1 MELSPAIAAI
11 RFGLGLTPGRALAQ
25 DPGTDPARWLQRQL
39 ARPDP
44 GPPGASVAEAFAA
57 QLMDREARRD
67 QKEAGDPKPAPSRAR
82 RIFRDESRALLDHA
96 VATATPFHER
106 LVWFWANH
114 FTVSVRQNQV
124 APLAGAFVR
133 EAIRPRVTG
142 RFSDMLLAV
151 MRHPAMLV
159 YLDNA
164 QSAGPGSLVGA
175 RQKRGLNEN
184 LARECLE
191 LHTCGPAAGYTQA
204 DVTEFARVLTGW
216 SVERRENPLGFRF
229 RPGLHEPGA
238 KTLMGRRL
246 PEGEEGG
253 VAALTWLAEHPA
265 THRHLAAKLVRHFV
279 ADQPP
284 PDAVRRIEA
293 VLRDTRGDLGA
304 AALELTRLPAAWQP
318 LTKLRAPQDYL
329 VAAMRGA
336 ALPRERQPDLH
347 DLVGGLGQPAFNAPF
362 PIGWPDTAA
371 DWAGPEAMMRRVDWA
386 YGFANRPELGE
397 PMQLAEAALGP
408 LLTDATAMEVRRAGS
423 RRDAV
428 TLLFASPEFNRR

>member
-1 MELSPAIAAI
+1 MDASASIAAI
-11 RFGLGLTPGRALAQ
+11 RFGLGRTPGQ
-25 DPGTDPARWLQRQL
+25 DPGTDPMGWLRQQL
-39 ARPDP
+39 AARDP
-44 GPPGASVAEAFAA
+44 GPPGAGIEEAFAA
-57 QLMDREARRD
+57 QALDREARRD
-67 QKEAGDPKPAPSRAR
+67 QKAAGDPKAPPSRAR
-82 RIFRDESRALLDHA
+82 QIFRDETRALLDHA
-96 VATATPFHER
+96 IVTATPFRER

-133 EAIRPRVTG
+133 DAIRPHATG
-142 RFSDMLLAV
+142 RFADMLLAV

-164 QSAGPGSLVGA
+164 QSTGPNSLVGG
-175 RQKRGLNEN
+175 RQRRGLNEN

-191 LHTCGPAAGYTQA
+191 LHTCSPAAGYSQG

-216 SVERRENPLGFRF
+216 SIERRENPLGFRF
-229 RPGLHEPGA
+229 RPGQHEPGG

-253 VAALTWLAEHPA
+253 LAALSWLADHPA

-284 PDAVRRIEA
+284 ADAARRIEG

-318 LTKLRAPQDYL
+318 LTKMRSPQDYV
-329 VAAMRGA
+329 VAAMRGVG
-336 ALPRERQPDLH
+336 LRRERRPDLQG
-347 DLVGGLGQPAFNAPF
+347 LVGGLGQAAFNAPF

-386 YGFANRPELGE
+386 YGFANRAELGE
-397 PMQLAEAALGP
+397 PMQLAEAMLGP
-408 LLTDATAMEVRRAGS
+408 LLTDATATEVRRAGS

-428 TLLFASPEFNRR
+428 TLLLASPEFNRR